1 MVTETIAAM
10 LTIVLLTAVAPI
22 KSSAADM
29 PKGFVHLRSVDPTI
43 LQDIRYATPQNFVGK
58 RLPGYDAAECV
69 LFGNAARALKKVQA
83 DLKDEGLTLK
93 VFDCYRPARAVSE
106 MVRWAK
112 RPENRETKARYHPRI
127 SKSKLFP
134 QYIATRS
141 GHSKGT
147 AVDLTVIDLA
157 KHKAMGAE
165 AKLRTCRNGKDFGE
179 KSAEMDMGTA
189 FDCFDPMS
197 QTRASGLRQL
207 QHNNRD
213 FLVTVMKRHGFKNYA
228 GEWWHF
234 TYVGE
239 ASPKSYF
246 DFAIPALGENG
257 KSN

>member
-1 MVTETIAAM
+1 MVRTIGA
-10 LTIVLLTAVAPI
+10 VLILMSPTFMTPMEA
-22 KSSAADM
+22 SAKDM
-29 PKGFVHLRSVDPTI
+29 PKGFVHLRAVDPTI

-58 RLPGYDAAECV
+58 RLPGYDVAECV
-69 LFGNAARALKKVQA
+69 LFGKAANALKKVQA
-83 DLKDEGLTLK
+83 ELRDEGLALK

-112 RPENRETKARYHPRI
+112 RSANRETRARYHPRI
-127 SKSKLFP
+127 AKSKLFP
-134 QYIATRS
+134 RYIATRS

-147 AVDLTVIDLA
+147 AVDLTIVDLA
-157 KHKAMGAE
+157 KRRAMGADT
-165 AKLRTCRNGKDFGE
+165 KLQTCRNGKDFSE

-197 QTRASGLRQL
+197 QTRASGLGQL
-207 QHNNRD
+207 HRNNRD

-234 TYVGE
+234 TYVRE

-246 DFAIPALGENG
+246 DFAIPALGETD

>member
-1 MVTETIAAM
+1 MATVASTAAE
-10 LTIVLLTAVAPI
+10 
-22 KSSAADM
+22 M
-29 PKGFVHLRSVDPTI
+29 PEGFVHLRAVDPTI

-69 LFGNAARALKKVQA
+69 LFGKAANALKKVQA
-83 DLKDEGLTLK
+83 DLKDEGLSLK

-112 RPENRETKARYHPRI
+112 RPPDREIKSRYHPRI
-127 SKSKLFP
+127 DKRKLFP
-134 QYIATRS
+134 RYIAARS

-147 AVDLTVIDLA
+147 AVDLTIVDLA
-157 KHKAMGAE
+157 RHRAMGPDA
-165 AKLRTCRNGKDFGE
+165 ALQTCRNGRDFGE

-197 QTRASGLRQL
+197 QTRASGLGQL
-207 QHNNRD
+207 HRNNRD
-213 FLVTVMKRHGFKNYA
+213 LLVTIMKRRGFKNYA

-239 ASPKSYF
+239 GSPKSYR
-246 DFAIPALGENG
+246 DFAIPAFVESAQS
-257 KSN
+257 K

>member
-1 MVTETIAAM
+1 MTPMEA
-10 LTIVLLTAVAPI
+10 
-22 KSSAADM
+22 SAKDM
-29 PKGFVHLRSVDPTI
+29 PKGFVHLRAVDPTI

-69 LFGNAARALKKVQA
+69 LFGKAANALKKVQA
-83 DLKDEGLTLK
+83 ELRDEGLALK

-112 RPENRETKARYHPRI
+112 RSANRETRARYHPRI
-127 SKSKLFP
+127 AKSKLFP
-134 QYIATRS
+134 RYIATRS

-147 AVDLTVIDLA
+147 AVDLTIVDLA
-157 KHKAMGAE
+157 KRRAMGADTE
-165 AKLRTCRNGKDFGE
+165 LKTCRNGKDFSE

-197 QTRASGLRQL
+197 QTRASGLGQL
-207 QHNNRD
+207 HRNNRN

-234 TYVGE
+234 TYVRE
-239 ASPKSYF
+239 VPPKSYF
-246 DFAIPALGENG
+246 DFAIPALGEND